1 MALILG
7 VVDQSPIRQGG
18 SPGEALDETLRLA
31 RACDALGYHRY
42 WLAEHHNSGGLA
54 SASPEVLIP
63 LVAHETRRLRVGSGG
78 VMLTHYAS
86 LKVAEQFRLLTELFP
101 NRIDL
106 GVGRAPGSDMRTARA
121 LSPLAGPAVLE
132 RYPQQVSELVA
143 LLTGGLPPNHP
154 LAGVQVTPPPFP
166 DADGSI
172 SMPEIWLLG
181 SSTES
186 AEIAAEQGLAM
197 AQYNL
202 GFMYAAG
209 RGVEPDVTEAAKWY
223 WLAAEQGMPVA
234 QFNLATLFL
243 SPRSMPQDLIN
254 AYMWLEVAT
263 ALGYMK
269 AAEYRDAVA
278 VRMNPGDIT
287 TAETMARKW
296 LEEHE

>member
-1 MALILG
+1 M
-7 VVDQSPIRQGG
+7 
-18 SPGEALDETLRLA
+18 
-31 RACDALGYHRY
+31 
-42 WLAEHHNSGGLA
+42 
-54 SASPEVLIP
+54 
-63 LVAHETRRLRVGSGG
+63 
-78 VMLTHYAS
+78 
-86 LKVAEQFRLLTELFP
+86 
-101 NRIDL
+101 
-106 GVGRAPGSDMRTARA
+106 ARA
-121 LSPLAGPAVLE
+121 LLLAALVILALPARAADFDKGMAAAQAGDFATALAEWKPLAEGGEARAQFNMAVLYDNGYGVE
-132 RYPQQVSELVA
+132 VD
-143 LLTGGLPPNHP
+143 
-154 LAGVQVTPPPFP
+154 LAEAMKWFR
-166 DADGSI
+166 
-172 SMPEIWLLG
+172 L
-181 SSTES
+181 
-186 AEIAAEQGLAM
+186 AAEQGLAM